1 MLLRACEGAAGVVP
15 DCGNDV
21 ADIWHESI
29 LEVKCV
35 NVDIHYDL
43 VFVGGDCVIWK
54 ELEVI
59 IVSDRLFIVV
69 ICQDCI
75 YCASM
80 MIER

>member
-1 MLLRACEGAAGVVP
+1 MVMLLRACEGAAGVVP

-43 VFVGGDCVIWK
+43 VFVGGDCVI
-54 ELEVI
+54 
-59 IVSDRLFIVV
+59 
-69 ICQDCI
+69 
-75 YCASM
+75 
-80 MIER
+80 